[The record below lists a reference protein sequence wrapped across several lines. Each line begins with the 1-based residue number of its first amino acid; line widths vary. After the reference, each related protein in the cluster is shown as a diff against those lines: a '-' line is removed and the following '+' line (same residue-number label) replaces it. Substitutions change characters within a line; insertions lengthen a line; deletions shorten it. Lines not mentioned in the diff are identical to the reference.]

1 MASLS
6 ATAQPTGRSAPDLHR
21 RLLLSGI
28 LFGVGVAAFVDE
40 TVLHQLLHEITDAA
54 GSSTTTG
61 SGSLADVVGH
71 ERP

>member
-1 MASLS
+1 MS
-6 ATAQPTGRSAPDLHR
+6 D
-21 RLLLSGI
+21 
-28 LFGVGVAAFVDE
+28 
-40 TVLHQLLHEITDAA
+40 QLQHEITDAA